1 MILCIIQARLGS
13 RRLKGKVLKLIGNQ
27 PLIYYVYNR
36 IKKIKLID
44 KTVVATCKNNKKLLN
59 WLNNN
64 YIESFIGS
72 ENNVLKRFYFCSK
85 KYNPEYVVR
94 ITADDPL
101 KDPTIIKKA
110 IKLIIQNKNIDYCS
124 NTILPSFP
132 LGLDIEVFK
141 FSALKRAYKM
151 ARTNYDK
158 EHVTSF
164 IYNNDKIFKLL
175 NFKNNIN
182 LSNIRLTIDTKSD
195 LLKIR
200 KIFKF
205 FKYNP
210 YVNIKKVLNFLN
222 EKNIK

>member
-44 KTVVATCKNNKKLLN
+44 KIVVATCKNNKKLLN
-59 WLNNN
+59 WLNDN

-85 KYNPEYVVR
+85 KYNPTYVVR

-101 KDPTIIKKA
+101 KDPIIIKKA

-141 FSALKRAYKM
+141 FSALKKAYKM

-175 NFKNNIN
+175 NFKNREN
-182 LSNIRLTIDTKSD
+182 LSNVRLTVDTNSD
-195 LLKIR
+195 LIKIR

-205 FKYNP
+205 FEYSP
-210 YVNIKKVLNFLN
+210 YVTIKKVLNFLN

>member
-44 KTVVATCKNNKKLLN
+44 KIVVATCKNNKKLLN
-59 WLNNN
+59 WLNDN

-85 KYNPEYVVR
+85 KYNPTYVVR

-101 KDPTIIKKA
+101 KDPITIKKA

-141 FSALKRAYKM
+141 FSALKKAYKM
-151 ARTNYDK
+151 ARKNYDK

-175 NFKNNIN
+175 NFKNREN
-182 LSNIRLTIDTKSD
+182 LSNVRLTVDTNSD
-195 LLKIR
+195 LIKIR

-205 FKYNP
+205 FEYSP
-210 YVNIKKVLNFLN
+210 YVTIKKVLNFLN

>member
-13 RRLKGKVLKLIGNQ
+13 RRLKGKVLKLIGGQ

-44 KTVVATCKNNKKLLN
+44 KIVVATSKNNKKLLN

-72 ENNVLKRFYFCSK
+72 ENNVLKRFYFCAK

-110 IKLIIQNKNIDYCS
+110 IRLIIQNKNIDYCS

-151 ARTNYDK
+151 ARMNYDK

-164 IYNNDKIFKLL
+164 IYNNDRIFKLL
-175 NFKNNIN
+175 NFKNKIN

-205 FKYNP
+205 FEYNP

>member
-13 RRLKGKVLKLIGNQ
+13 RRLKGKVLKLIGDQ

-44 KTVVATCKNNKKLLN
+44 KIVVATCKNNKKLLN
-59 WLNNN
+59 WLNDN

-85 KYNPEYVVR
+85 KYNPTYVVR

-101 KDPTIIKKA
+101 KDPIIIKKA

-141 FSALKRAYKM
+141 FSALKKAYKM

-175 NFKNNIN
+175 NFKNREN
-182 LSNIRLTIDTKSD
+182 LSNVRLTVDTNSD
-195 LLKIR
+195 LIKIR

-205 FKYNP
+205 FEYNP